1 MSSTIPITLTPVPV
15 PVGVKALDINQL
27 ITIITQYTAA
37 SVNQD
42 VSFFQLVSVD
52 PSTQT
57 TPLIFNI
64 SQGVFKYW
72 DTTVGRYTPVTSFQF
87 GDIKNTFSGGDSPQT
102 GWIDCDGRTISS
114 IPNISG
120 NQQGVLNALFGAGG
134 SLPTLSPFQGV
145 RNLPAANA
153 FSNVVVAGTTPPTNQ
168 IANLPFST
176 DYNPVEP
183 QNLAANTEQLRTS
196 QNELRSS
203 VVSMQALS
211 NQMLNAFTTPMT
223 GITAQ
228 IFVGYP

>member
-1 MSSTIPITLTPVPV
+1 MSSTIPITLTPVPI

-27 ITIITQYTAA
+27 VTIITQYTAA
-37 SVNQD
+37 SINQD

-52 PSTQT
+52 PTQQT
-57 TPLIFNI
+57 TPLIFNT

-72 DTTVGRYTPVTSFQF
+72 DTTVGRYTPITPFQP

-114 IPNISG
+114 VPNISA
-120 NQQGVLNALFGAGG
+120 NQQGILNALFGAGG

-145 RNLPAANA
+145 SNLPTANA
-153 FSNVVVAGTTPPTNQ
+153 FSEVPVAATTPPTNQ
-168 IANLPFST
+168 IANLPFSN

-196 QNELRSS
+196 QNELRGS

-211 NQMLNAFTTPMT
+211 NQMLNAFTTPVT

-228 IFVGYP
+228 VFVGYP